1 MEVPRHGAS
10 DISTPAAASRRTRHR
25 AAPSTVDRAGSPPVS
40 LGRRGDSAGPRA
52 RRRAGQP
59 LNLGVPA
66 LRALDCR
73 PVGRSGTGRLLRVP
87 PFRVGRGA
95 GAVVRVVGDT
105 LGPRSCPRSGPCGRY
120 LGVRDAPRH
129 PHRRGDRP
137 AQHGVGEGAGTAG
150 DAVRAAGTTTGAR
163 HPVLHARRGR
173 PGASR
178 LMDVFHLKK
187 STDRVPSNDT

>member
-1 MEVPRHGAS
+1 MVLQTSRLLLRPAGEPDIEPLHRLWTEPGVRRFLWDDEVIRLDRARAVVLAS
-10 DISTPAAASRRTRHR
+10 LETWSSRRYGLW
-25 AAPSTVDRAGSPPVS
+25 TV
-40 LGRRGDSAGPRA
+40 GRR
-52 RRRAGQP
+52 
-59 LNLGVPA
+59 
-66 LRALDCR
+66 
-73 PVGRSGTGRLLRVP
+73 GTGRLLRVP

-105 LGPRSCPRSGPCGRY
+105 LGPRSCPRSGPCGRH

-150 DAVRAAGTTTGAR
+150 DAIRAAGTTTGSR
-163 HPVLHARRGR
+163 HPVLHARRCR